1 MKKKTGA
8 DSRSELLQ
16 KSYVK
21 LERRNSRFKMQKT
34 ANPFE
39 IAEVAHKRR
48 NSQEARQDL
57 SDRIGAA
64 DSSGKGPVLMSERA
78 PKNQSLKLER

>member
-1 MKKKTGA
+1 MKKKKGA

-39 IAEVAHKRR
+39 IAEVAPKRR

-57 SDRIGAA
+57 SDRIA